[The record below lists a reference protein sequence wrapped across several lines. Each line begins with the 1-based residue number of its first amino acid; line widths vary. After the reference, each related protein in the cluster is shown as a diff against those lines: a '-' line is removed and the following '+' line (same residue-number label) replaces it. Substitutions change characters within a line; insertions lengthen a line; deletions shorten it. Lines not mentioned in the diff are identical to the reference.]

1 MKLHPVQRLA
11 FKLGVPI
18 KILNVFAQE
27 FYGYAI
33 PNAEGKYPDWWY
45 EQQGVPTT
53 FRDCEVPEEVLKKD
67 VNRRNRGSMS
77 PKVYVR
83 VKHGK
88 VVEVVANS
96 ALESEPN
103 LAQYK
108 GDPGIGYPQTVFT
121 RERYQVRQRDGSEDD
136 VETDEL
142 ISRVVEMRR
151 SDGGPMLNRSTSVP
165 IFTPGTRSSD
175 IMSLIR
181 EERTP
186 PTRRPTLVAGMV
198 NPGSLLDGTT
208 TAGAAFS
215 QPHRSATMPTPRATA
230 IPGHHRPVPP
240 FHRPS
245 VLGLPNNPRPVRHDR
260 TQTSVTDDTVLGY
273 YYNAGADNNPTPG
286 SPYRQPQERQFR
298 PMEGVEEDAI
308 TEWSGYESVKDDEE
322 AWEDVDE
329 FGSRADYRRTAA
341 EMLRDYRWES

>member
-1 MKLHPVQRLA
+1 MKLHPIQRLA

-18 KILNVFAQE
+18 KVLNVFAQE

-53 FRDCEVPEEVLKKD
+53 FRDCEVPEEVLKKYGS
-67 VNRRNRGSMS
+67 RRNRGSMP

-83 VKHGK
+83 VSHGK

-103 LAQYK
+103 LAQYR
-108 GDPGIGYPQTVFT
+108 GDPGIGYPQTIFT
-121 RERYQVRQRDGSEDD
+121 RERYEVRQGEGGDDD
-136 VETDEL
+136 VETDE
-142 ISRVVEMRR
+142 IITRVVEMRR
-151 SDGGPMLNRSTSVP
+151 SDGGPMLNRSTSAP
-165 IFTPGTRSSD
+165 IFSPSTRSSD

-181 EERTP
+181 EERMPT
-186 PTRRPTLVAGMV
+186 TRRATTVRGMV
-198 NPGSLLDGTT
+198 NPEPLLHDTT

-215 QPHRSATMPTPRATA
+215 QPHRSATMPIPRASA
-230 IPGHHRPVPP
+230 FPGHRPPVPP
-240 FHRPS
+240 PGRPS
-245 VLGLPNNPRPVRHDR
+245 GPGLPSNPRPVRHER

-273 YYNAGADNNPTPG
+273 YYSPAAGDNSTPHNSYG
-286 SPYRQPQERQFR
+286 RPQERQFR
-298 PMEGVEEDAI
+298 PMEGVEEDAAS
-308 TEWSGYESVKDDEE
+308 EWSGYESVSDDDE

-329 FGSRADYRRTAA
+329 FGMKADYRRTAA
-341 EMLRDYRWES
+341 ERLREYRREN